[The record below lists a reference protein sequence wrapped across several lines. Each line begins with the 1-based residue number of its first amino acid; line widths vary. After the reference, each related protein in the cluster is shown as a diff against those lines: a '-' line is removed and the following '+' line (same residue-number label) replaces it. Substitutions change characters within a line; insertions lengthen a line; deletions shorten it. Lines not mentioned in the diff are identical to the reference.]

1 VSCYFE
7 GSYTAKDIGCMGL
20 RIRDTSKRAIVVSAA
35 EYIVC
40 SFLCIDLIESVED
53 MQAGNSDVRE
63 ASVNLSPLVTKEG
76 AIWLL
81 ETTDVFDHLRSVD
94 LSECEVKYSRWL

>member
-1 VSCYFE
+1 
-7 GSYTAKDIGCMGL
+7 MGL
-20 RIRDTSKRAIVVSAA
+20 RIRDASKRAIVVSAA
-35 EYIVC
+35 EDIVC
-40 SFLCIDLIESVED
+40 SFLCINLIESVED
-53 MQAGNSDVRE
+53 MQTGNSDVRE
-63 ASVNLSPLVTKEG
+63 ASVNFSPLVTKEG